1 MISTKPILRLCI
13 CALMVTAIGLPV
25 QLYASDPDTPPLAL
39 KQIIRIAL
47 EANLD
52 IKAASK
58 ETDAAAYAK
67 KSSRAEFYP
76 KLNTTYQYRYNEEE
90 IESAFGTVATP
101 WNEYTFTFSATQ
113 PLFSGFAITTQY
125 KVAELSLNMAKANQK
140 LVRQDVVLD
149 ATRAYFEILKAEK
162 LLSVSKETVRQVN
175 AQTDVVKNFYEVG
188 MSPLN
193 DLLESQVLL
202 AEAKQQV
209 VFATNNLEIAR
220 ANMNRLLRRPT
231 HQPIAVV
238 DVLDVAPIAYDLDTS
253 IQTALDNRIEINMS
267 DLEVAIAE
275 KDIDLTKQTYYPT
288 INLQYNYY
296 RFGDDDEWHVNLAED
311 GFDPDDLSVWDI
323 RAIASWNIWDW
334 GKTSNGTRQKKSR
347 LSQARINRD
356 KLKDGIR
363 LSVTQA
369 FLTMQTAEKNI
380 ATIETAIEQARENVR
395 INEERFKEQVATS
408 TDVLT
413 AQTLLARTMNSY
425 YSALYDFNIAKAAL
439 FREMGQEY
447 AR

>member
-1 MISTKPILRLCI
+1 MISAKPIRKLCI
-13 CALMVTAIGLPV
+13 CTLLVTALWVPTQIN
-25 QLYASDPDTPPLAL
+25 ASEPGNTPLAL
-39 KQIIRIAL
+39 EQIIRIAL
-47 EANLD
+47 DANLD
-52 IKAASK
+52 IKAAGK
-58 ETDAAAYAK
+58 ETEAAAFAK
-67 KSSRAEFYP
+67 KSSRANFYP
-76 KLNTTYQYRYNEEE
+76 SLNTTYQYKYNEEE
-90 IESAFGTVATP
+90 IESAFGTIVTP
-101 WNEYTFTFSATQ
+101 WNEYAFTFSATQ
-113 PLFSGFAITTQY
+113 PLFSGFAITNQY
-125 KVAELSLNMAKANQK
+125 KMAELGLDMAKANKK

-162 LLSVSKETVRQVN
+162 LLSVSKETVRQVS
-175 AQTDVVKNFYEVG
+175 AQTDVVKNFYDVG

-220 ANMNRLLRRPT
+220 ANMNRLLRRAT

-238 DVLDVAPIAYDLDTS
+238 DVLDVAPFAYDLDTS
-253 IQTALDNRIEINMS
+253 IQMALDNRIEISMS
-267 DLEVAIAE
+267 DLEVALAE
-275 KDIDLTKQTYYPT
+275 KDIDLAKRDYYPT
-288 INLQYNYY
+288 VNLQYNYY

-311 GFDPDDLSVWDI
+311 GFNPDDLSVWDV

-334 GKTSNGTRQKKSR
+334 GKTSNGTREKKSR
-347 LSQARINRD
+347 LSQARINRE

-369 FLTMQTAEKNI
+369 FLSMQTAEKNI

-413 AQTLLARTMNSY
+413 AQTLMARTMNSY

-439 FREMGQEY
+439 FREMGQD
-447 AR
+447 

>member
-1 MISTKPILRLCI
+1 MIPAKPILRLCI
-13 CALMVTAIGLPV
+13 CTLIVTALWVPAQI
-25 QLYASDPDTPPLAL
+25 YASEPDNAPLAL
-39 KQIIRIAL
+39 EQIVQIAL

-52 IKAASK
+52 IKAAGK
-58 ETDAAAYAK
+58 ETAAAAFAK
-67 KSSRAEFYP
+67 KSSRANYYP
-76 KLNTTYQYRYNEEE
+76 TLNTTYQYRYNEEK
-90 IESAFGTVATP
+90 IELFGP
-101 WNEYTFTFSATQ
+101 GKEEYSFVFSATQ
-113 PLFSGFAITTQY
+113 PLFSGFAITNQY
-125 KVAELSLNMAKANQK
+125 KMAELSLDMARANKK

-162 LLSVSKETVRQVN
+162 LLSVSKETVQQVS
-175 AQTDVVKNFYEVG
+175 AQTNVVKNFYDVG

-209 VFATNNLEIAR
+209 VFAKNNLEIAR
-220 ANMNRLLRRPT
+220 SNMNRLLRRPT

-238 DVLDVAPIAYDLDTS
+238 DVLDVAPSAYDLDTS
-253 IQTALDNRIEINMS
+253 IQMALDNRIEISMS
-267 DLEVAIAE
+267 DLEVALAQ
-275 KDIDLTKQTYYPT
+275 KDIDLAKRTYYPT
-288 INLQYNYY
+288 LNLQFNYY
-296 RFGDDDEWHVNLAED
+296 RFGEEWLVNLDEEGID
-311 GFDPDDLSVWDI
+311 ESDLSVADV

-334 GKTSNGTRQKKSR
+334 GKTSNATREKKSR
-347 LSQARINRD
+347 LSQARINRE

-363 LSVTQA
+363 LNVTQA

-413 AQTLLARTMNSY
+413 AQTLMARTMNSY

-439 FREMGQEY
+439 FREMGQD
-447 AR
+447 

>member
-1 MISTKPILRLCI
+1 MISAKAILKLCI
-13 CALMVTAIGLPV
+13 CVLMMTFLWVPINLH
-25 QLYASDPDTPPLAL
+25 ASEPDAPPLTL
-39 KQIIRIAL
+39 EQIIQIAL

-52 IKAASK
+52 IKAAGK
-58 ETDAAAYAK
+58 ETEAAAFAK

-76 KLNTTYQYRYNEEE
+76 TLNTTYQYKYNEEE
-90 IESAFGTVATP
+90 IESAFGTVVTP
-101 WNEYTFTFSATQ
+101 WNEYSFTFSATQ
-113 PLFSGFAITTQY
+113 PIFSGFAITNQY
-125 KVAELSLNMAKANQK
+125 KMAELGLDMAKANKK

-162 LLSVSKETVRQVN
+162 LLSVSKETVRQVS
-175 AQTDVVKNFYEVG
+175 AQTDVVKNFYDVG

-202 AEAKQQV
+202 AEAKQEV
-209 VFATNNLEIAR
+209 VFAKNNLEIAR
-220 ANMNRLLRRPT
+220 SNMNRLLRRPT

-238 DVLDVAPIAYDLDTS
+238 DMLDVASITYDLDTS
-253 IQTALDNRIEINMS
+253 IQMALDNRIEISMS
-267 DLEVAIAE
+267 NLEVDLAE
-275 KDIDLTKQTYYPT
+275 KDIELAKRTYYPT
-288 INLQYNYY
+288 VNLQYNYY

-311 GFDPDDLSVWDI
+311 GFDPDDVSVWDV

-334 GKTSNGTRQKKSR
+334 GKTSNGTREKKSR
-347 LSQARINRD
+347 LSQARMNRE

-363 LSVTQA
+363 LTVTQA

-439 FREMGQEY
+439 YREMGQEISE
-447 AR
+447 

>member
-1 MISTKPILRLCI
+1 
-13 CALMVTAIGLPV
+13 MVTSLWVPAKLN
-25 QLYASDPDTPPLAL
+25 ASEPDTPSLNL
-39 KQIIRIAL
+39 EQIIQIAL
-47 EANLD
+47 DANLD

-58 ETDAAAYAK
+58 ETEAAAFAK
-67 KSSRAEFYP
+67 KSRRAEFYP
-76 KLNTTYQYRYNEEE
+76 TLNTTYQYRYNEEE
-90 IESAFGTVATP
+90 IESAFGTVLTP
-101 WNEYTFTFSATQ
+101 WNEYAFTFSATQ
-113 PLFSGFAITTQY
+113 PVFSGFAITNQY
-125 KVAELSLNMAKANQK
+125 KMAELSLDMAKSNRK

-162 LLSVSKETVRQVN
+162 LLSVSKETVRQVS
-175 AQTDVVKNFYEVG
+175 AQTDVVKNFYDVG

-209 VFATNNLEIAR
+209 VFAKNNLEIAR
-220 ANMNRLLRRPT
+220 SNLNRLLRRPT
-231 HQPIAVV
+231 NQPIAVV
-238 DVLDVAPIAYDLDTS
+238 DMLDVALMTYDLDTS
-253 IQTALDNRIEINMS
+253 IRMALDNRIELNMS
-267 DLEVAIAE
+267 DLEVALAE
-275 KDIDLTKQTYYPT
+275 KDIELAKRTYYPT
-288 INLQYNYY
+288 VNLQYNYY

-311 GFDPDDLSVWDI
+311 GFDPDDISVWDI

-334 GKTSNGTRQKKSR
+334 GKTSNSTREKKSR
-347 LSQARINRD
+347 LSKARINHD

-369 FLTMQTAEKNI
+369 YLTMQTAEKNI

-439 FREMGQEY
+439 YREMGQEISE
-447 AR
+447 

>member
-1 MISTKPILRLCI
+1 
-13 CALMVTAIGLPV
+13 MVTSLWVPV
-25 QLYASDPDTPPLAL
+25 ELHAAESDSSPLTL
-39 KQIIRIAL
+39 EQIIQIAL

-58 ETDAAAYAK
+58 ETDAAAFAK

-76 KLNTTYQYRYNEEE
+76 TLNATYQYKYNEEE
-90 IESAFGTVATP
+90 IKNFGP
-101 WNEYTFTFSATQ
+101 DKEEYSFVFSATQ
-113 PLFSGFAITTQY
+113 PLFSGFAITNQY
-125 KVAELSLNMAKANQK
+125 KIAELGLDMAKANKK

-162 LLSVSKETVRQVN
+162 LLSVSKETVRQVS
-175 AQTDVVKNFYEVG
+175 AQTDVVQNFYDVG

-209 VFATNNLEIAR
+209 VFAKNNLEIAR
-220 ANMNRLLRRPT
+220 SNMNRLLRRPT

-238 DVLDVAPIAYDLDTS
+238 DMLDVAPITYDLDTS
-253 IQTALDNRIEINMS
+253 IQMALDNRIEISMS
-267 DLEVAIAE
+267 DIEVALAE
-275 KDIDLTKQTYYPT
+275 KDIELAKRTYYPT
-288 INLQYNYY
+288 LNLQLNYY
-296 RFGDDDEWHVNLAED
+296 RFDEDWLVN
-311 GFDPDDLSVWDI
+311 FDEEGVDESNLSVADV

-334 GKTSNGTRQKKSR
+334 GKTSNGTREKKSR
-347 LSQARINRD
+347 LSQARINREN
-356 KLKDGIR
+356 LKDVIR

-439 FREMGQEY
+439 YREMGQEISE
-447 AR
+447 